1 MSIRLS
7 KIYTR
12 TGDKGMTRVVGGDP
26 QRKDSLL
33 VDSYG
38 EVDELNSHIGL
49 LRALASQHDALRD
62 ISENLFQSIQND
74 LFDIGSLLA
83 TLPDNKNLAARLDV
97 FKKPMED
104 GSDQRINALEEQIDA
119 WNEHLPELNS
129 FVLPGG
135 GIVNAQAN
143 VARTVCRRLERLLVQ
158 RQDTYAVDPV
168 ILAYINRLS
177 DFLFVYG
184 RWASAQLGEAELLWD
199 MHR

>member
-12 TGDKGMTRVVGGDP
+12 TGDQGMTRVVGGDQ
-26 QRKDSLL
+26 QRKDSPL
-33 VDSYG
+33 VESYG

-49 LRALASQHDALRD
+49 LRALASQHAELRAA
-62 ISENLFQSIQND
+62 SESIFQTIQND

-83 TLPDNKNLAARLDV
+83 TMPHNKHLAARLDA

-104 GSDQRINALEEQIDA
+104 GSDQRVKALEQQIDA

-135 GIVNAQAN
+135 GLVNAQAN
-143 VARTVCRRLERLLVQ
+143 VARTVCRRLERLLVK
-158 RQDTYAVDPV
+158 RQATYAVDPV
-168 ILAYINRLS
+168 ILVYINRLS

-184 RWASAQLGEAELLWD
+184 RWASTQLGEAELLWD
-199 MHR
+199 MNR

>member
-1 MSIRLS
+1 
-7 KIYTR
+7 
-12 TGDKGMTRVVGGDP
+12 MTRVVGGDQ

-33 VDSYG
+33 VESYG

-49 LRALASQHDALRD
+49 LRAMASQHTELGEA
-62 ISENLFQSIQND
+62 SEPIFQTIQND

-83 TLPDNKNLAARLDV
+83 TMPDNKHLAARLDA

-104 GSDQRINALEEQIDA
+104 GSDQRIDALEQQIDA

-135 GIVNAQAN
+135 GLVNAQAN
-143 VARTVCRRLERLLVQ
+143 VARTVCRRLERLLVK
-158 RQDTYAVDPV
+158 RQATYAVDPV
-168 ILAYINRLS
+168 ILIYINRLS

-184 RWASAQLGEAELLWD
+184 RWASTQLQEAELLWD